1 MQQGLLP
8 GERVDDL
15 IIGGLKIIQ
24 HGQDFCF
31 SLDAVLLARFATL
44 RPGGSVVDLGTGSGV
59 IALLLA
65 ALGAGK
71 TVGVELDA
79 QAAAMASRSI
89 RLNGLTDKI
98 QILQG
103 DFRQIRELLS
113 AGTWEL
119 VVCNPPYRPVGR
131 GYLNEN
137 GRQAAARHE
146 LTARL
151 EDVLAAARYLVKYR
165 GRFAMVHLPERMPE
179 ILQAMSANGIEPKR
193 LRLVQ
198 PSPGKK
204 PNMLLVEGIRGARPG
219 LDVLPPLIVHQTDGG
234 YTEEIRSYYE

>member
-1 MQQGLLP
+1 MEQGLLP

-24 HGQDFCF
+24 HEQDFCF
-31 SLDAVLLARFATL
+31 SLDAVLLSRFATL
-44 RPGGSVVDLGTGSGV
+44 RPGASVVDLGTGSGV
-59 IALLLA
+59 IALLLS

-71 TVGVELDA
+71 TVGVELDGR
-79 QAAAMASRSI
+79 AAAMADRSI

-103 DFRQIRELLS
+103 DFRDIRELLP
-113 AGTWEL
+113 AGVWEL

-137 GRQAAARHE
+137 GRQAIARHE

-179 ILQAMSANGIEPKR
+179 ILQAMSLGGIEPKR

-219 LDVLPPLIVHQTDGG
+219 LEVLPPLIVHQADGG
-234 YTEEIRSYYE
+234 YTEEIQSYYE